1 MLKVSLA
8 QATQQAAAQTA
19 IAKNVMLG
27 LGAIVVV
34 GGLIYLGKD
43 LLKEPAAGV

>member
-1 MLKVSLA
+1 VALA
-8 QATQQAAAQTA
+8 QSAQQAT

-27 LGAIVVV
+27 IGALVVV